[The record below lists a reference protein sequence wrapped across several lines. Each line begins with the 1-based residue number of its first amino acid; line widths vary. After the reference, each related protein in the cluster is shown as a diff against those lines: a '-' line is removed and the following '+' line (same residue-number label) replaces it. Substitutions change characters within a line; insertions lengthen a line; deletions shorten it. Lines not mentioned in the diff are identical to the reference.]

1 MSDLKITKS
10 PHGENIEYHTP
21 PAISGEGKGETKIHS
36 VLFDVVVPLAR
47 RHPEWLFVSSE
58 WGGTRFQVYED
69 KEHIGTITVDY
80 RAHSSCVG
88 ITSERIRNRLLRD
101 VMIRTSDAK
110 KARKLVEANFSLK
123 TPDERAMEAAARVI
137 GVVNSLVN
145 TASRSLMRA
154 DTTLSGSFAKFL
166 NHHSGDW
173 PEFAA
178 FMRTDNPDLI
188 ESTRY
193 LRKQNAELIRLRVDG
208 TVVHLYGG
216 NYLLRKPGAGPT
228 TTLSEAA
235 LTPKQKTS
243 IGLMKLSADGA
254 YVPDVGVRAARDIF
268 MVIDIDEPQT

>member
-1 MSDLKITKS
+1 
-10 PHGENIEYHTP
+10 
-21 PAISGEGKGETKIHS
+21 
-36 VLFDVVVPLAR
+36 
-47 RHPEWLFVSSE
+47 
-58 WGGTRFQVYED
+58 
-69 KEHIGTITVDY
+69 
-80 RAHSSCVG
+80 
-88 ITSERIRNRLLRD
+88 
-101 VMIRTSDAK
+101 
-110 KARKLVEANFSLK
+110 
-123 TPDERAMEAAARVI
+123 
-137 GVVNSLVN
+137 
-145 TASRSLMRA
+145 MRA